1 MRRLSNA
8 LRALTRWPSNR
19 AASPVYWRIATGISW
34 VSPTAPASLTAFGLP
49 LDSCTT
55 TARSNAGSIPTRRPA
70 AFTSRAKGWPCD
82 TLLITRASASLSPA
96 CAVSAPESR
105 SATVSDLPERLSMP
119 PRAALVP
126 KRQFRDRP
134 VIRQPPRAVRA
145 TCPCP
150 PWHASAECHR
160 AAYARSACEHPRRR
174 QAASCSRVRTE
185 RNEVRASV
193 KIATVYFDPEIHRA
207 LAEIL
212 RIDVLLHA
220 RASGAWHR
228 LATEVVLKEGLSARC
243 SQYLRASPGH
253 NPRLSERRG
262 DLPV

>member
-8 LRALTRWPSNR
+8 LRALTGRPSNR
-19 AASPVYWRIATGISW
+19 AASRVYWRIATGISW
-34 VSPTAPASLTAFGLP
+34 VRPTAPTSLTAFGLP

-55 TARSNAGSIPTRRPA
+55 TARSNAGSIPTRRPT
-70 AFTSRAKGWPCD
+70 AFISRAKGWSYD

-96 CAVSAPESR
+96 CAVTAPESR

-160 AAYARSACEHPRRR
+160 AAYARSTCERPRRR
-174 QAASCSRVRTE
+174 QTASCSRVRTE
-185 RNEVRASV
+185 RKEVRAPAPRVHGEFSEQG
-193 KIATVYFDPEIHRA
+193 AHR
-207 LAEIL
+207 EGRWL
-212 RIDVLLHA
+212 RTGAQPAIIVDVM
-220 RASGAWHR
+220 
-228 LATEVVLKEGLSARC
+228 T
-243 SQYLRASPGH
+243 LR
-253 NPRLSERRG
+253 R
-262 DLPV
+262 